1 LQQVQRDVA
10 RKENAMITSL
20 VSLVVYIIV
29 IGVVFWLLSYLI
41 DNLPMDEPFRRIAK
55 IVLMVLSVLIVIVL
69 LLQFVGAIDGGV
81 PRIAR

>member
-1 LQQVQRDVA
+1 
-10 RKENAMITSL
+10 MITSL